1 MKKVIINLFVIFCMV
16 IIPISSFAI
25 KNKTLDKIDM
35 YSGPA
40 GSYVTNEIIG
50 TKTLRNQFIGY
61 NSLTPDWSKTD
72 SYTINASQSFSF
84 SGSVNCSWGSIS
96 ITPTTMTGVSIRFPA
111 DSTRY
116 SRLGAQSDV
125 LIKKKNLKE

>member
-1 MKKVIINLFVIFCMV
+1 MKKVIINLFVIFCIV
-16 IIPISSFAI
+16 ITPISSFAI
-25 KNKTLDKIDM
+25 ENKTLDKIDM

-40 GSYVTNEIIG
+40 GSYVTSEIIG

-96 ITPTTMTGVSIRFPA
+96 ITPIFYKSKDMI
-111 DSTRY
+111 
-116 SRLGAQSDV
+116 
-125 LIKKKNLKE
+125 